1 MANKI
6 YQIAYNDKTLSGNDQ
21 GFSLLNNLSNNR
33 PDWYEYWPIRNYF
46 NNSEINNYSY
56 LGFFSPK
63 FKEKT
68 GLESKDVIKF
78 IEENKE
84 ADVISFSPFFDQ
96 SAYALNIF
104 EQAEAN
110 HPGISLSFNLLFQTF
125 GLNFPNE
132 KIIMSADKT
141 IFCNYFVAKEHVWK
155 QWFELCEKIF
165 QISENSDSMLGKI
178 LNSPVNYSKSD
189 VAAKVFVV
197 ERMISLIILM
207 NPSWKIKAYDPQLL
221 PFANSPVA
229 KFRDELKI
237 LNALKLS
244 YEINHRDSDIELFYK
259 IRSNLNEIL
268 ISGKN

>member
-1 MANKI
+1 MNNKI
-6 YQIAYNDKTLSGNDQ
+6 YQIAYDDKTLSDHDQ
-21 GFSLLNNLSNNR
+21 GFLLLNNLSNDR
-33 PDWYEYWPIRNYF
+33 PDWYEYWPIRKYLKTLK
-46 NNSEINNYSY
+46 INDYSY

-68 GLESKDVIKF
+68 GLESNEVIRF
-78 IEENKE
+78 IEENNG

-110 HPGISLSFNLLFQTF
+110 HPGISLCFNLLFQIF
-125 GLNFPNE
+125 GLNFQNE
-132 KIIMSADKT
+132 RLIMSADKT

-165 QISENSDSMLGKI
+165 QLSESSDSFLGKL
-178 LNSPVNYSKSD
+178 LNSPVKYTKSN

-197 ERMISLIILM
+197 ERMISFVIHM
-207 NPSWKIKAYDPQLL
+207 NPSWIIKAYDPQLL

-237 LNALKLS
+237 FNALKLS
-244 YEINHRDSDIELFYK
+244 YEINKRYSDIELFYK
-259 IRSNLNEIL
+259 LRSKLNEVL
-268 ISGKN
+268 IGGKG